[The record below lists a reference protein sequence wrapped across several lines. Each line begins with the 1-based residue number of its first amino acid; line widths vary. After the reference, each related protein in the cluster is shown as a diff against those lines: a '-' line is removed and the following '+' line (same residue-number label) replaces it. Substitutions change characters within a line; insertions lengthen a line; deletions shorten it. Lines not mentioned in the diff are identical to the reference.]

1 MALAMLRYLRGQKE
15 KENPTSDAHALPTT
29 TIPRDTH
36 PAKPAATP
44 AATPAKDASPD
55 PTPQES
61 AQATQQQAATAHPDP
76 LGGRQEPPEA
86 GAQRRRTSRCP
97 DCKAAPLGTLDTPF
111 AHEERLDDGR
121 VKLASYVACAA
132 PGCGYLA
139 QWVRDP
145 RTGRCAAVAVPDR
158 LAERWCAVELCAALG
173 TEPEPDDHNGCY
185 VGEVR
190 VAFAHVDWDG
200 GAEQQQQQQQ
210 QAVAGEDLGYML
222 SAAVCEML
230 DDALEGRLEM
240 GIFADGFGGGEET
253 PEETGLVAPLCLR
266 VVDDEPVSPRTVP
279 AGFERGWFLSLGD
292 ETPESTESESP
303 DSEIFA
309 RQV

>member
-1 MALAMLRYLRGQKE
+1 MPHQTRPLKKARRQPSSKRPR
-15 KENPTSDAHALPTT
+15 PTPTT
-29 TIPRDTH
+29 SAGAKNH
-36 PAKPAATP
+36 PK
-44 AATPAKDASPD
+44 
-55 PTPQES
+55 
-61 AQATQQQAATAHPDP
+61 
-76 LGGRQEPPEA
+76 QEPSAAKQPA
-86 GAQRRRTSRCP
+86 PKRRRTSRCP

-139 QWVRDP
+139 QRVRDP

-210 QAVAGEDLGYML
+210 AVAGEDLGYML

-253 PEETGLVAPLCLR
+253 PEEAGLVAPLCLR

>member
-1 MALAMLRYLRGQKE
+1 MLRYLRGQKE
-15 KENPTSDAHALPTT
+15 KENPTSDALPTT

-61 AQATQQQAATAHPDP
+61 AQATQQQAATAHPDH

-86 GAQRRRTSRCP
+86 GAQRRQ
-97 DCKAAPLGTLDTPF
+97 AAGPQAPPHQPLP
-111 AHEERLDDGR
+111 RL
-121 VKLASYVACAA
+121 
-132 PGCGYLA
+132 
-139 QWVRDP
+139 Q
-145 RTGRCAAVAVPDR
+145 
-158 LAERWCAVELCAALG
+158 
-173 TEPEPDDHNGCY
+173 
-185 VGEVR
+185 
-190 VAFAHVDWDG
+190 G
-200 GAEQQQQQQQ
+200 GAEQQQQQ

-253 PEETGLVAPLCLR
+253 PEEAGLVAPLCLR

>member
-1 MALAMLRYLRGQKE
+1 MPHQTRPLKKARRRPSSKRPR
-15 KENPTSDAHALPTT
+15 PTPT
-29 TIPRDTH
+29 PSAGAKNH
-36 PAKPAATP
+36 PKQEPSAAKPP
-44 AATPAKDASPD
+44 APK
-55 PTPQES
+55 
-61 AQATQQQAATAHPDP
+61 
-76 LGGRQEPPEA
+76 
-86 GAQRRRTSRCP
+86 RRRTSRCP

-121 VKLASYVACAA
+121 VKLASYV
-132 PGCGYLA
+132 
-139 QWVRDP
+139 
-145 RTGRCAAVAVPDR
+145 
-158 LAERWCAVELCAALG
+158 AERWCAVELCAALG

-200 GAEQQQQQQQ
+200 GAEQQHQQQ

-253 PEETGLVAPLCLR
+253 PEEAGLVAPLCLR